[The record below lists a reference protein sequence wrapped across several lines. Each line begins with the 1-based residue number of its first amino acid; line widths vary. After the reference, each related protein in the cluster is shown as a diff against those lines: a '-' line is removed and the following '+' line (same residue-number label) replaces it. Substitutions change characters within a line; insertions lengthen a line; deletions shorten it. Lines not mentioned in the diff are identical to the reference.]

1 MLSSLVAA
9 CGGPSPSARAP
20 EPQPSVAAAPAPAT
34 PSSEPPA
41 PVCEL
46 LAVEVPTL
54 DDSVIAAAEQPLLDP
69 TGKGMRTFY
78 ERLARL
84 ARGEAKDHVRIA
96 IYGDSN
102 MTMDFIAGPL
112 RRNLQLEFG
121 DGGHG
126 FIALARPWSHYR
138 HIDVVQEIG
147 SAFESYAIT
156 TKPTGDGAYG
166 IAGIVSESPS
176 PGSKV
181 RIKTAPESSPV
192 GRSASRFDVFWLKG
206 PRRGAFEVLV
216 DGASYAQLSSEAPE
230 RGVGIHRVEVEDGPH
245 AFDSVV
251 RSPQYVRFLGSAVER
266 VKPGVVVD
274 NLGVGAM
281 PTRCITLMDPAI
293 ASPILE
299 HRRYDLVILM
309 TGTADIYQTD
319 EAVGFVREVVALHR
333 RANPD
338 VSFLLVAPPD
348 RGVSHAL
355 RHLVKIGEQRK
366 ALATEIEVGFWD
378 LLNAMG
384 GPTSMM
390 KFIRKSLALPDQIH
404 FSEAGGAWVGRR
416 LHQALMRGF
425 EKYVEEHPDAG
436 CGGGSKE
443 REPQPAATASG
454 VSASTRPVVA
464 AAPASALV
472 AIPQ

>member
-1 MLSSLVAA
+1 MLASVVAA
-9 CGGPSPSARAP
+9 CS
-20 EPQPSVAAAPAPAT
+20 APAPAVRAPEVKVT
-34 PSSEPPA
+34 VPAVEPTSAPPA
-41 PVCEL
+41 APTCDP
-46 LAVEVPTL
+46 LAVKVPTL

-69 TGKGMRTFY
+69 TGKGMRNFY

-138 HIDVVQEIG
+138 HIDVIQEVG

-181 RIKTAPESSPV
+181 RIQPAPDTSPV

-216 DGASYAQLSSEAPE
+216 DGTSHAELTSEAPE

-251 RSPQYVRFLGSAVER
+251 RSPKYVRFLGSAVER
-266 VKPGVVVD
+266 VQPGVVVD

-355 RHLVKIGEQRK
+355 KHLVKIGEQRK

-378 LLNAMG
+378 LLHAMG

-425 EKYVEEHPDAG
+425 ESYVAQHPAAG
-436 CGGGSKE
+436 CAGAEEE
-443 REPQPAATASG
+443 REPHPAARLSDAAARVPS
-454 VSASTRPVVA
+454 VVA
-464 AAPASALV
+464 AAPPSATGT
-472 AIPQ
+472 IRR